1 MASKTWVYT
10 INNYT
15 NQHLEQFK
23 AFTVKRH
30 RCALEDEGTPHMQG
44 SITFTRAYRLP
55 QLKKLCKEAHW
66 EIAKCADS
74 ENYCTKGEI
83 VIDINTSKQGSRTDL
98 QQTIATLKESNS
110 IRTVARDHPETFVK
124 YHKGLVALRKELQP
138 RLEEFTPTTVQV
150 YIGKPGTGKTRR
162 AYEQDPKLY
171 LVPEPV
177 NGILW
182 FDGYEGQEAI
192 LFDDFYGWV
201 KYHTLLNLLDG
212 YPMQLPIKGSHV
224 YRNWTRVYITSNAH
238 PREWYQR
245 PEWSAL
251 KRRINN
257 IKEI

>member
-1 MASKTWVYT
+1 MASKSWVYT
-10 INNYT
+10 LNNYT
-15 NQHLEQFK
+15 QENVDQFK

-44 SITFTRAYRLP
+44 SITFTRAYRLA
-55 QLKKLCKEAHW
+55 QLKKLCPKAHW
-66 EIAKCADS
+66 EIAKCKDS

-83 VIDINTSKQGSRTDL
+83 IIDVNNTKQGSRTDL
-98 QQTIATLKESNS
+98 QQAID
-110 IRTVARDHPETFVK
+110 TVKSSYSLQIVAEEHPETYVK
-124 YHKGLVALRKELQP
+124 YYKGLQALRKELQP
-138 RLEEFTPTTVQV
+138 RLEKFTQTTVSV
-150 YIGKPGTGKTRR
+150 FIGKPGTGKTRKV
-162 AYEQDPKLY
+162 YEMEPKVY

-201 KYHTLLNLLDG
+201 KYHTMLNILDG
-212 YPMQLPIKGSHV
+212 YPMQMPVKGSHV
-224 YRNWTRVYITSNAH
+224 YRNWTRVYITSNSH

-245 PEWSAL
+245 TEWNAL
-251 KRRINN
+251 KRRINL